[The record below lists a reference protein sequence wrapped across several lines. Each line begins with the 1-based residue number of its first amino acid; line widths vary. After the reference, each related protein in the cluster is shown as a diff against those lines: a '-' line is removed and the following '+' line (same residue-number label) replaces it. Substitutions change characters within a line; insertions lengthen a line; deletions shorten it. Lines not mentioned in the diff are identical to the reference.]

1 MAYYETPT
9 KGIPMQHTYSYLGSP
24 LHLVLED
31 EIAEGYN
38 RFHDAFIAAQFEYME
53 RTQLEWKPENPLY
66 IITNDKDQEAYHKV
80 ASVINLLVEING
92 GGIDIPEEQCTSD
105 HLERV

>member
-1 MAYYETPT
+1 
-9 KGIPMQHTYSYLGSP
+9 MQHTYSFCGSP

-38 RFHDAFIAAQFEYME
+38 RFHDAFIEGQMKFME
-53 RTQLEWKPENPLY
+53 EHRVQWTPDQPLY
-66 IITNDKDQEAYHKV
+66 IITTDKDQKAYHEV
-80 ASVINLLVEING
+80 GRVINLLVEING
-92 GGIDIPEEQCTSD
+92 GGLQITEEECTSD